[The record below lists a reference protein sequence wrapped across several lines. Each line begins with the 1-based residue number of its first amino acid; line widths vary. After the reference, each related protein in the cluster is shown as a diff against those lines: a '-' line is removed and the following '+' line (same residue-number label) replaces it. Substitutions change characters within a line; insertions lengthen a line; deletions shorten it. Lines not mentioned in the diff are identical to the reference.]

1 MLDTKGYLVN
11 ILNPRLCSHYFR
23 IQHSNY
29 SAHSEFTYW
38 SGSLLKGHNFQS
50 FIPIAIKASF

>member
-1 MLDTKGYLVN
+1 MLYTKGYLVN
-11 ILNPRLCSHYFR
+11 ILNTRLCSHYFGA
-23 IQHSNY
+23 QHSNY
-29 SAHSEFTYW
+29 SPYSEFTYW